1 MGKLAAVRA
10 ARASIMSTSPDLPFA
25 PPPSQGSGTHESIPV
40 AKALRAVPD
49 HPTDPPPSDRAAS
62 DSPPSSAPR
71 SLPPPLPQ
79 SARSVP
85 HGERVAADAAF
96 AERML
101 EYLASS
107 DYVGALL
114 AAEALLETHPGHQ
127 DLLDTA
133 QIARSELRRIYAARL
148 GSLEK
153 TPRLAMGHEEL
164 LTAQALDFR
173 AGLLL
178 SRIDGRA
185 TIAEI
190 VRESGIQQ
198 HEALRVLSELY
209 LRRTIVLS
217 DG

>member
-1 MGKLAAVRA
+1 
-10 ARASIMSTSPDLPFA
+10 
-25 PPPSQGSGTHESIPV
+25 
-40 AKALRAVPD
+40 
-49 HPTDPPPSDRAAS
+49 
-62 DSPPSSAPR
+62 
-71 SLPPPLPQ
+71 LPPPLPQ
-79 SARSVP
+79 SARSAAL
-85 HGERVAADAAF
+85 GERVAADAVF

-133 QIARSELRRIYAARL
+133 EIARSELRRIYAARL
-148 GSLEK
+148 GSLAK

-164 LTAQALDFR
+164 LAAQALDFR
-173 AGLLL
+173 AGLVL
-178 SRIDGRA
+178 SRIDGQA
-185 TIAEI
+185 TLVEI
-190 VRESGIQQ
+190 VQASGIPQ

-209 LRRTIVLS
+209 LRRTIVLT